1 MATTRT
7 NATVLV
13 VDDQRETVELL
24 TTILESRGY
33 FVLAAYDGTQTLTM
47 VATEKIDLILLD
59 VSMPGLDGYEVCQL
73 LKADKKVAD
82 IPVLF
87 VSALNDLRV
96 KVEGFRV
103 GGVDYIAKPFHRDEL
118 LARVG
123 THIELRRKQLE
134 VERLQ
139 QLEVARL
146 QQTND
151 FKDNVLQMVSHDLK
165 SPLSTLR
172 NSLTILD
179 LTVAEEI
186 KANAR
191 ASKAIELIRHS
202 TERMIALVR
211 DVLDLA
217 RSEGRLVANF
227 EMIALAPY
235 LLRLVEEAT
244 VVAADKQIT
253 LRFTPPPVDLRAMLA
268 PQLFS
273 LVLENLLSNAIKYT
287 QAGGQVS
294 LTVEVVDSALKLHIA
309 DNGKGIAP
317 EALPHLFEKFYRA
330 DTEQS
335 GTGLGLA
342 IVKTIVEQHQG
353 QVSVVSEVGK
363 GSTFTV
369 TLPHVPLPFPVP
381 S

>member
-1 MATTRT
+1 MATALT

-33 FVLAAYDGTQTLTM
+33 VVLSAYDGPQTLKM

-73 LKADKKVAD
+73 LKADKAVAD

-118 LARVG
+118 LARIG
-123 THIELRRKQLE
+123 THVELRRKQLE
-134 VERLQ
+134 IERLQ

-146 QQTND
+146 QQTSD

-172 NSLTILD
+172 NGLAILD
-179 LTVAEEI
+179 MTIAAEI
-186 KANAR
+186 KANVR
-191 ASKAIELIRHS
+191 ASKAVELIRQS

-217 RSEGRLVANF
+217 RTEGRLVANF
-227 EMIALAPY
+227 EMITLTPY
-235 LLRLVEEAT
+235 LQRLVEEAA

-253 LRFTPPPVDLRAMLA
+253 LRFVPPPNDCRAMLA

-287 QAGGQVS
+287 HAGGQVS
-294 LTVEVVDSALKLHIA
+294 LTVEVVEPVLRLRIT
-309 DNGKGIAP
+309 DNGKGIAA
-317 EALPHLFEKFYRA
+317 EALPRLFEKFYRA

-353 QVSVVSEVGK
+353 QVSVESEVGK